1 VMNVLVRSQ
10 SLLSNSLF
18 VDFDESEDVIMVSES
33 KLANAARQLERDM
46 TELFSKQDRILT
58 RAIMANTMNK
68 LPVFFKDHK
77 EVMDYVRYSLERCS
91 DIHEKIACIEII
103 RDIMS
108 E

>member
-1 VMNVLVRSQ
+1 
-10 SLLSNSLF
+10 
-18 VDFDESEDVIMVSES
+18 
-33 KLANAARQLERDM
+33 
-46 TELFSKQDRILT
+46 
-58 RAIMANTMNK
+58 MANTMNK